1 MQKPSPVVPAMVR
14 QFMVPGCSQLPQSCP
29 VLIPL
34 ALPGLSVPVLSEFPL
49 HWEGKNTKCQLGEL
63 LTKRIN
69 AELSNVK
76 GYGASETRED
86 PFMNTRRPRSP
97 SGWEV

>member
-1 MQKPSPVVPAMVR
+1 MQKPIPIVPAMAL
-14 QFMVPGCSQLPQSCP
+14 QFMVPGCSQLPQSSP

-34 ALPGLSVPVLSEFPL
+34 ALPGLSVPILSEFPL
-49 HWEGKNTKCQLGEL
+49 HWAGKNTKCQLGEP

-76 GYGASETRED
+76 GDEASETRED
-86 PFMNTRRPRSP
+86 PFMKTRQPRSP
-97 SGWEV
+97 SG